1 MENMQKGQ
9 VILYKNKVE
18 VRLDKETVW
27 LTQKQMADLFVK
39 DVRTINE
46 HIVNI
51 FKEKE
56 LKKESVIRKFRITAA
71 DGKIYGTNFYNLDVI
86 ISVGYRVKSVNG
98 TKFRTWATNILRK
111 HLVDGYTLN
120 EKRLKADAL
129 KYKELKDSVRLL
141 TNVLEAKLIVDDQSA
156 GLIKVISDFTQALDV
171 LDRYDRQT
179 LELPKKLG
187 KEKYKI
193 TYAEAIKIINGLK
206 EKFGGSS
213 IFGRE
218 RDQSFK
224 SSLNAVYQTFN
235 GKDLYPSIEEK
246 TAHLLYFIV
255 KNHSF
260 VDGNKRIAA
269 AVFIYFLERNG
280 LLYKSDG
287 SKRIADNAL
296 VALTLMIAESRPQ
309 EKDVM
314 VKVVVNLLSMK
325 D

>member
-1 MENMQKGQ
+1 
-9 VILYKNKVE
+9 
-18 VRLDKETVW
+18 
-27 LTQKQMADLFVK
+27 MADLFVK

>member
-1 MENMQKGQ
+1 MQKGQ